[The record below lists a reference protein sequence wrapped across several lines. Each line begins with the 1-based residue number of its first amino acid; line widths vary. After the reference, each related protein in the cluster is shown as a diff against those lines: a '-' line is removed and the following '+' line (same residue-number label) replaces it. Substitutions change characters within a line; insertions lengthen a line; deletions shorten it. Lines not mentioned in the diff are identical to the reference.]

1 MKFTTTTLLTLA
13 SLATL
18 TIAVPT
24 TNHVAHR
31 RQIYNGNME
40 DTAALHRS
48 NADAAHAVGQQQQH
62 LALEEAI
69 AEITAALE
77 KSSSGS
83 ESESNDD
90 ALAQVL
96 QALLD
101 QLQEIASAADITKE
115 AAAQAGELQV
125 EIAAAEAKEEEDD
138 EEETDSETEEEVEVE
153 EEDTFAG
160 LGNKD
165 GILLEEEDVILPT
178 ATFTDGAI
186 LMPTTSTTAT
196 AASTASTTSTN
207 TAASTATVQKRD
219 LFDDTTA
226 FVDALS
232 DGTAGESIHRR
243 RDDEAALERHMARVM
258 A

>member
-24 TNHVAHR
+24 TNHVAAHR

-48 NADAAHAVGQQQQH
+48 NADAHAVGQQQH

-243 RDDEAALERHMARVM
+243 RDDEAAALERHMARVM

>member
-1 MKFTTTTLLTLA
+1 
-13 SLATL
+13 
-18 TIAVPT
+18 
-24 TNHVAHR
+24 
-31 RQIYNGNME
+31 ME

-77 KSSSGS
+77 KSSSSGS
-83 ESESNDD
+83 ESDE

-115 AAAQAGELQV
+115 AAAEAGELQV
-125 EIAAAEAKEEEDD
+125 EIAAAEAEAHSEEKEKDD
-138 EEETDSETEEEVEVE
+138 GETDSETEEEE
-153 EEDTFAG
+153 EEEDSEDTFAG

-196 AASTASTTSTN
+196 TMTSTASTT
-207 TAASTATVQKRD
+207 STATVQKRD